1 MLIGFIYLKSPI
13 LFPKLLLFWNKKL
26 VERKYKKDE
35 RKQAD
40 RINAEKNINILLD
53 KINDSGYDSLSEK
66 EKEALYYNS
75 HHLGKNRQKD

>member
-1 MLIGFIYLKSPI
+1 MKESKLI
-13 LFPKLLLFWNKKL
+13 KLM
-26 VERKYKKDE
+26 RK
-35 RKQAD
+35 
-40 RINAEKNINILLD
+40 KNINILLD